1 MLDGLLM
8 SHPAAAPSC
17 CCSCCCCSQMGM
29 LHHFHLVQHL
39 LHLLFQRSLLLQQ
52 VLYHLRLV
60 QLDSLQ
66 ALQAV
71 KEQLV

>member
-1 MLDGLLM
+1 
-8 SHPAAAPSC
+8 
-17 CCSCCCCSQMGM
+17 MGM
-29 LHHFHLVQHL
+29 LHHCHLVQHL
-39 LHLLFQRSLLLQQ
+39 LHLLFLRSLLLQQ